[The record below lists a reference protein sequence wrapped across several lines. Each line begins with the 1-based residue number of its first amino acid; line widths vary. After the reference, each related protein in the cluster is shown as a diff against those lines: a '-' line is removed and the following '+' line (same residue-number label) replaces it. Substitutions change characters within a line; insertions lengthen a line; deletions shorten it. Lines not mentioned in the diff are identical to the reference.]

1 MATQSLANIDNY
13 RQYATETS
21 AVAFSKFLNIA
32 GDYIVQCS
40 DNIHMRNIAYYK
52 YVVSQGMSTLGHV
65 FLTLYLYTNNL
76 ELTVFHCQKAV
87 YYYIEFIGQ
96 IGDDHHSFLQLNSK
110 DAMLFVYKKTI
121 FDIDSIYR
129 KEFASPKIQW
139 SPQSNLDALVTTYVR
154 HNALSLNR
162 TTLVADEKSALLVE
176 HKARLDKLSTALLN
190 LSARGEEEF
199 GKKLDLL
206 VPVEDGLS
214 RNDVCKT
221 EYIEA
226 FCKRL
231 RKKSTT
237 ESLLRDR
244 LSAVS
249 ARLADGQ
256 GSMHLAP
263 KLAQILLPS

>member
-32 GDYIVQCS
+32 GDYLVQCS

-110 DAMLFVYKKTI
+110 DAKLFVYKKTI

-129 KEFASPKIQW
+129 KEFASPKIPW

-206 VPVEDGLS
+206 VLVEDGLS
-214 RNDVCKT
+214 RHDVCKT

-249 ARLADGQ
+249 TRLADGQ